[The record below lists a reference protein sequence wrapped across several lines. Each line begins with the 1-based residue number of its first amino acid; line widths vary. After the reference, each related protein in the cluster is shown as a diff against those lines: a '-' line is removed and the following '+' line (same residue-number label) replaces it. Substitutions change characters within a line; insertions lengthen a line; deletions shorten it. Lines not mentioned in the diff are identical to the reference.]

1 MGNIACPANHCR
13 GIFELNQ
20 NASLTLELTNIPHR
34 ILELAHEEKKFNGI
48 KICHDSF
55 KCQTI

>member
-1 MGNIACPANHCR
+1 MGNMAYPASHCR
-13 GIFELNQ
+13 GLFELNK
-20 NASLTLELTNIPHR
+20 NASLILELTNIPHR
-34 ILELAHEEKKFNGI
+34 ILELAHEGKINGI